1 MKKQVT
7 FCFSYCMCIDLQQH
21 VGVTYYSEPFMT
33 IIVFQM
39 CLFVAL
45 AVEEVISLYDQQR
58 D

>member
-7 FCFSYCMCIDLQQH
+7 SCFSYCMCIDLQQH

-33 IIVFQM
+33 IIVFQ
-39 CLFVAL
+39 FVAL